1 MRLELGAGNRGL
13 VWLVVD
19 QRALEHVHRADEV
32 GDETGGRK
40 LVEVGRRAELGDRSL
55 VHDRDARGDGQRFVL
70 VVGDHDEGDAD
81 FALELRQLE
90 AHGLAQ
96 FGIEGGERLVE
107 QEHLRLFD
115 ERTRERNAL
124 ALAA

>member
-1 MRLELGAGNRGL
+1 MREAM
-13 VWLVVD
+13 
-19 QRALEHVHRADEV
+19 
-32 GDETGGRK
+32 
-40 LVEVGRRAELGDRSL
+40 
-55 VHDRDARGDGQRFVL
+55 ARRFVL

-81 FALELRQLE
+81 FALKLRQLE

-107 QEHLRLFD
+107 KEHLRLFD